1 MQDIRGKFT
10 PSDLFRWLWDGDY
23 YFIIGHVHQG
33 LDNMNVHEL
42 WDKLSWLASREGF
55 PGGLQLRCPV
65 FTQDKFVYITACR
78 EITLP
83 TLKIV
88 FDEYGDAADDVAR
101 TRFPYS
107 CEPRMLYLHEFMK
120 VCMPILVLLSLC
132 ICRSTVDFFTET

>member
-1 MQDIRGKFT
+1 VQDIRGTFT
-10 PSDLFRWLWDGDY
+10 PSDLFRWLWDEDY

-88 FDEYGDAADDVAR
+88 L
-101 TRFPYS
+101 
-107 CEPRMLYLHEFMK
+107 MNM
-120 VCMPILVLLSLC
+120 
-132 ICRSTVDFFTET
+132 ETPQLM